1 MRWPFH
7 AFNGII
13 SLPNNR
19 NPGEGKMARWTA
31 YISIFTTS
39 IFLSATSFAATLTA
53 ATLSPNSLVITEY
66 LANPIGVSDSEGEY
80 FEIFNTT
87 NFDIDLSDLI
97 IRDDGSNS
105 FTVSGL
111 VIAAGSFSV
120 FSNFDG
126 SSLGFTPDYIY
137 SGSMSLT
144 NTDDEI
150 GLFRPDDMLSNKVSY
165 SDGDF
170 FGAGISHELGQ
181 LSLTTPTLLFGPQ
194 LGSDYIAAVASLS
207 LGNFGSPG
215 FAGSTSIELTTVPV
229 PAAVWMFGSALGILG
244 WIRRRNAAPGAI
256 RQEVDIDEQ
265 NVELVSPGHSPSGH
279 GPGRLDAVLGRI

>member
-1 MRWPFH
+1 LRWPFQ
-7 AFNGII
+7 APNGII
-13 SLPNNR
+13 PLPNNH

-31 YISIFTTS
+31 YTSIFTAL
-39 IFLSATSFAATLTA
+39 IFLSITGSAATLTA
-53 ATLSPNSLVITEY
+53 ATLTPNSLVITEY

-111 VIAAGSFSV
+111 FIAAGSFAV
-120 FSNFDG
+120 LSNFDG
-126 SSLGFTPDYIY
+126 VSLGFTPDYIY
-137 SGSMSLT
+137 SASMSLT

-150 GLFRPDDMLSNKVSY
+150 GLFRPDDTLINKVAY

-170 FGAGISHELGQ
+170 FGEGIAHELSQ
-181 LSLTTPTLLFGPQ
+181 LSSTTPTLLFGPQ
-194 LGSDYIAAVASLS
+194 LGSDYIAAVAGLP

-215 FAGSTSIELTTVPV
+215 YAGGTSIELATVPV
-229 PAAVWMFGSALGILG
+229 PAAVWMFGSALSILG
-244 WIRRRNAAPGAI
+244 WIRRRTAAPGAI
-256 RQEVDIDEQ
+256 GGEVDIDEQ
-265 NVELVSPGHSPSGH
+265 CAEFVPAGRGPSWLC
-279 GPGRLDAVLGRI
+279 PGRLDAMLGRI

>member
-1 MRWPFH
+1 
-7 AFNGII
+7 
-13 SLPNNR
+13 
-19 NPGEGKMARWTA
+19 MAKWTA
-31 YISIFTTS
+31 YISILTALLLLSITS
-39 IFLSATSFAATLTA
+39 SAATLTA
-53 ATLSPNSLVITEY
+53 ATLTPNSLVITEY

-87 NFDIDLSDLI
+87 NSDIDLSNLI

-111 VIAAGSFSV
+111 IMAPGSFSI

-126 SSLGFTPDYIY
+126 VSLGFTPDYIY

-150 GLFRPDDMLSNKVSY
+150 GLFRPDDTLINKVAY

-170 FGAGISHELGQ
+170 FGEGISHELNQ
-181 LSLTTPTLLFGPQ
+181 LSLSTPTLLFGPQ
-194 LGSDYIAAVASLS
+194 LGSDYIAAVSSLS

-215 FAGSTSIELTTVPV
+215 NAGGTSVDLTTVPV
-229 PAAVWMFGSALGILG
+229 PAAVWMFGSALSILG
-244 WIRRRNAAPGAI
+244 WTRRRITAP
-256 RQEVDIDEQ
+256 RPMSQEVDIDEKDAERVPVGH
-265 NVELVSPGHSPSGH
+265 NPPWRGPGH
-279 GPGRLDAVLGRI
+279 LAALLGRI

>member
-1 MRWPFH
+1 MT
-7 AFNGII
+7 
-13 SLPNNR
+13 
-19 NPGEGKMARWTA
+19 RWTA
-31 YISIFTTS
+31 YISICTAL
-39 IFLSATSFAATLTA
+39 IFLSTASSAAILTA
-53 ATLSPNSLVITEY
+53 ATLTPNSLVITEY

-87 NFDIDLSDLI
+87 NSDIDLSDLT

-126 SSLGFTPDYIY
+126 VSLGFSPDYIY

-144 NTDDEI
+144 NSDDEI
-150 GLFRPDDMLSNKVSY
+150 GLFRPDDTLINKVSY

-170 FGAGISHELGQ
+170 FGEGISHELNQ
-181 LSLTTPTLLFGPQ
+181 LSLDTPSLLFGPQ
-194 LGSDYIAAVASLS
+194 LGSDYIAAVSGLS

-215 FAGSTSIELTTVPV
+215 HAGGTSIKLATVPV
-229 PAAVWMFGSALGILG
+229 PAAVWMFGSALSILG
-244 WIRRRNAAPGAI
+244 WIRRRNTAPGAI
-256 RQEVDIDEQ
+256 RKEVAVDEKYADF
-265 NVELVSPGHSPSGH
+265 VH
-279 GPGRLDAVLGRI
+279 PGRSRFRCGTGHLDAMLGRI

>member
-1 MRWPFH
+1 MTRS
-7 AFNGII
+7 I
-13 SLPNNR
+13 
-19 NPGEGKMARWTA
+19 A
-31 YISIFTTS
+31 YYSIFFVL
-39 IFLSATSFAATLTA
+39 ILSSAAAAATLTT
-53 ATLSPNSLVITEY
+53 ATLTPNSLVVTEY

-97 IRDDGSNS
+97 VKDDGNNS

-126 SSLGFTPDYIY
+126 ISLGFSPDYIY

-150 GLFRPDDMLSNKVSY
+150 GLFRPDDTLINKVSY

-170 FGAGISHELGQ
+170 FGAGI
-181 LSLTTPTLLFGPQ
+181 
-194 LGSDYIAAVASLS
+194 
-207 LGNFGSPG
+207 
-215 FAGSTSIELTTVPV
+215 
-229 PAAVWMFGSALGILG
+229 
-244 WIRRRNAAPGAI
+244 
-256 RQEVDIDEQ
+256 
-265 NVELVSPGHSPSGH
+265 
-279 GPGRLDAVLGRI
+279 

>member
-1 MRWPFH
+1 
-7 AFNGII
+7 
-13 SLPNNR
+13 
-19 NPGEGKMARWTA
+19 MARWTA
-31 YISIFTTS
+31 YLSIFTAL
-39 IFLSATSFAATLTA
+39 IFLSITSFAATLTA

-66 LANPIGVSDSEGEY
+66 LANPIGISDSEGEY

-87 NFDIDLSDLI
+87 NFDIDLNDLI

-111 VIAAGSFSV
+111 VIPAGSFSV

-150 GLFRPDDMLSNKVSY
+150 GLFRPDDTLINKVAY

-170 FGAGISHELGQ
+170 FGAGISHELSQ

-215 FAGSTSIELTTVPV
+215 FAGGTSIELTTVPI
-229 PAAVWMFGSALGILG
+229 PAAVWMFGSALSILG
-244 WIRRRNAAPGAI
+244 WIRRRNAAPATI
-256 RQEVDIDEQ
+256 NEKVDIDE
-265 NVELVSPGHSPSGH
+265 NCAELVLSDGSPSRRH
-279 GPGRLDAVLGRI
+279 PGRRDALLGRI